1 MTAPE
6 DTSNGCGTGFVS
18 FTVTNTGTKTEY
30 MTINRAPST
39 PIAAGAVVDY
49 CESGAFPGYKLKW
62 GLSNKNDT
70 MNYKAKLK
78 VTFSD

>member
-1 MTAPE
+1 
-6 DTSNGCGTGFVS
+6 
-18 FTVTNTGTKTEY
+18 
-30 MTINRAPST
+30 MTINRAPPST

-70 MNYKAKLK
+70 VNYKAKLK